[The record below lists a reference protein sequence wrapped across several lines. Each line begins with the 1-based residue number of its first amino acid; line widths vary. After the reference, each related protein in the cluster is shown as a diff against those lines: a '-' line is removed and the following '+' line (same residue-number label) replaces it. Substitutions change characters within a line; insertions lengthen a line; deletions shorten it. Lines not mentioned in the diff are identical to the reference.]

1 MAPKYA
7 PREQQGVLI
16 CSDIQ
21 MTRPSKKLSH
31 KHLEPFT
38 IERQI
43 GNGAYHLRFPVSMS
57 CLHPVFNVVKLSP
70 ATDDPIPGRHATPP
84 PASEIVDEEEWM
96 VEEILDSKVI
106 KTPAPCEV
114 EMLQIEHNTW
124 EPWDYVHAPDLI
136 AEFYW
141 NNPEA
146 TRHIRSIEFQ
156 SIPFQSVTV
165 LGSHF
170 PKGGVGCKGTANSRP
185 TSEDNPTVHHLSKM
199 HRHPLWRSLKAA
211 NPCLQSLM
219 LT

>member
-1 MAPKYA
+1 MGG
-7 PREQQGVLI
+7 RRDFGQQG
-16 CSDIQ
+16 DQ
-21 MTRPSKKLSH
+21 Q
-31 KHLEPFT
+31 E
-38 IERQI
+38 
-43 GNGAYHLRFPVSMS
+43 
-57 CLHPVFNVVKLSP
+57 
-70 ATDDPIPGRHATPP
+70 
-84 PASEIVDEEEWM
+84 
-96 VEEILDSKVI
+96 
-106 KTPAPCEV
+106 TPAPCEV
-114 EMLQIEHNTW
+114 ERLRIEHNTW

-141 NNPEA
+141 NHPEA

-165 LGSHF
+165 LGCHF

>member
-1 MAPKYA
+1 MKAALAKSKDDMTRYYNEKRSMAPKYA

-31 KHLEPFT
+31 KRLEPFT

-84 PASEIVDEEEWM
+84 PAPEIVDKEERV

-106 KTPAPCEV
+106 NRKLRYLV
-114 EMLQIEHNTW
+114 KW
-124 EPWDYVHAPDLI
+124 
-136 AEFYW
+136 
-141 NNPEA
+141 
-146 TRHIRSIEFQ
+146 
-156 SIPFQSVTV
+156 
-165 LGSHF
+165 
-170 PKGGVGCKGTANSRP
+170 KGFG
-185 TSEDNPTVHHLSKM
+185 
-199 HRHPLWRSLKAA
+199 
-211 NPCLQSLM
+211 
-219 LT
+219 